1 MIYVQLE
8 SFIDPDEIRGLE
20 LSGEAAPTWNAL
32 TGEYSS
38 GYLTVPVVGAGTAN
52 TECEVL
58 TGMSTRFFGPGE
70 YPYQTQ
76 LDEKTVE
83 SVAYDLRKTAT
94 GPMPSTTTGPHF
106 TVGTLSTPIWG
117 LTILHLWNICRKPM
131 LRRKT
136 GQKTAS

>member
-1 MIYVQLE
+1 MDAGEPQTDVNVVYVQLE

-20 LSGEAAPTWNAL
+20 LSEEAAPTWNAL
-32 TGEYSS
+32 TEQYSS

-76 LDEKTVE
+76 LDKKTV
-83 SVAYDLRKTAT
+83 
-94 GPMPSTTTGPHF
+94 
-106 TVGTLSTPIWG
+106 
-117 LTILHLWNICRKPM
+117 
-131 LRRKT
+131 
-136 GQKTAS
+136 